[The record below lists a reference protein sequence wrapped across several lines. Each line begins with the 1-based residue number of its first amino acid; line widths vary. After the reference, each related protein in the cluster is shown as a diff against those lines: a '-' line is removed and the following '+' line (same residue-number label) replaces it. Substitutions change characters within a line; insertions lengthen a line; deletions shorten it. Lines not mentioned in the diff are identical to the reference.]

1 MLKNEII
8 AEFGTVQKNILDQF
22 NIEQKIFYAKL
33 DFEIICG
40 LMQNDKTKLK
50 KISKFPIVKRDFSL
64 LLDDNITFE
73 SIKKTVSDLNIK
85 ILKEIN
91 LFDVYK
97 DKNLTKGKKSYAIS
111 FSLESENRTLT
122 EGEIQRVMDKL
133 KQTFEE
139 KIGANLR

>member
-1 MLKNEII
+1 
-8 AEFGTVQKNILDQF
+8 
-22 NIEQKIFYAKL
+22 
-33 DFEIICG
+33 
-40 LMQNDKTKLK
+40 MQNDKTKFK